1 MLVFFLTILGS
12 TFFFQFNRNQSPLLW
27 CYYNYEYPLF
37 MGRGARTCSL
47 VGVKWPPIN
56 WIFPTLEVGFET
68 KSKQKF
74 APHTI
79 SWHAP
84 MHIYT

>member
-1 MLVFFLTILGS
+1 
-12 TFFFQFNRNQSPLLW
+12 
-27 CYYNYEYPLF
+27 

-79 SWHAP
+79 SWHASI
-84 MHIYT
+84 HI